1 MMHID
6 DNFTGCLELT
16 LCKCCYGHRKY
27 CDTCTCDPEDH
38 PEGLIYPT
46 ITWDDKLVSVLRYFE
61 SPPVY
66 GDTKCDGCG
75 THVEGNRHRA
85 LLLIEE
91 WNGE

>member
-1 MMHID
+1 M
-6 DNFTGCLELT
+6 
-16 LCKCCYGHRKY
+16 
-27 CDTCTCDPEDH
+27 
-38 PEGLIYPT
+38 IYPT